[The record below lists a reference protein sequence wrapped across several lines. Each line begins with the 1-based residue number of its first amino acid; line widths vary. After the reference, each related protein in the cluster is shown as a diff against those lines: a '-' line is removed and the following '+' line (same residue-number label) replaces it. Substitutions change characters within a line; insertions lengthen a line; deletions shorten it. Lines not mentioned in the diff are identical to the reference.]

1 MFPGFV
7 CLSVGLSVS
16 RINSN
21 NINNDNNNMHISS
34 LPNVVTSE
42 VVKLVDLE
50 ILYW

>member
-1 MFPGFV
+1 
-7 CLSVGLSVS
+7 
-16 RINSN
+16 
-21 NINNDNNNMHISS
+21 MHISS